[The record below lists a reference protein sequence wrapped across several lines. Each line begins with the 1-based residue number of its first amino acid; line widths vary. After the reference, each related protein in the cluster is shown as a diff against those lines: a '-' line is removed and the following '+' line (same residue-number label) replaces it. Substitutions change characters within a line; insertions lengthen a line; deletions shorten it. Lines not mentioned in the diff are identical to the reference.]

1 MTDSNPPHARS
12 GFTLAEIAFSLL
24 VLLVAVITMFLVM
37 PTGVRTQQKVRY
49 QALAATKAMEM
60 LDQFRN
66 GTGPGIIDDSRDM
79 DKEGM
84 FPWDCPITYRAMAP
98 DLECSLESL
107 RASLKP
113 LPEAIAQRIDSDGD
127 EIEKILDSGGRLY
140 YFTPADP
147 SDMYEPLGKPQV
159 DDNWDQSHRKLVVA
173 VSGSSQLNAVLYN
186 TTTKV
191 GPYQAFY
198 PSPPTHGPVKM
209 NQFYHGRVANNLAF
223 GDDRMRCKNL
233 NYDALCRED
242 PEIGKVMLSDEN
254 ETYTYTTSTGISY
267 TEKFGFLPYQFFIV
281 DGTIPSQ
288 QAMSVK
294 IGNDPTSANFQRAQR
309 AACAYVASALWYA
322 ERKGIAWAEL
332 NGLSESTAPAFAAGH
347 AGNASRVLAMRYL
360 AHAASCLT
368 RFYPNGF
375 PAAGASLGGS
385 PTIALN
391 LGGTNYADRSVTL
404 THITGW
410 REAGL
415 RLGVAHADLVG
426 PYDWSAPRPLN
437 RQVMMD
443 HPLVH
448 LDPWTAPVRYTVDA
462 HVSGD
467 FPPYIT
473 GGKTTHE
480 QWRAVYPEAVRKPGL
495 PFSYPGRFSDSNAST
510 LTNGRAMD
518 GTVDQRDPL
527 SNWPSNDSFDDN
539 FSCAPP
545 RPLDSN
551 GDGLLDEG
559 DQFIP
564 ANGGGLQPGLG
575 PVGNFTLTAPFAPS
589 ERCRQIVFWVVD
601 WQSYEDFETAPS
613 AAVDAGRYPMLATQ
627 ILRYSPTDT
636 SWQNRNP
643 LDRQTRAN
651 RCAAVMGSLTR
662 NPELVA
668 IFREPSMPDGV
679 PLSRPGYLV
688 SGINDWGFF
697 PMNVGFNGTLP
708 DMKASSPQ
716 VAYPASFGDKEMWN
730 MKVFLGRFGANR
742 NGVIADRAG
751 PDTEYPSAGFLWG
764 GVLHKPKELMLRG
777 LVDRG
782 PLKKSVRLRA
792 STVARFNFYDPRIQ
806 GQLHR

>member
-1 MTDSNPPHARS
+1 MTDFINPPHARS
-12 GFTLAEIAFSLL
+12 GFTLAEIAFSLV
-24 VLLVAVITMFLVM
+24 VLMIAVITMFLVL
-37 PTGVRTQQKVRY
+37 PTGVRTQQMVRY
-49 QALAATKAMEM
+49 QTLAAAKAMEM
-60 LDQFRN
+60 LDQFRD
-66 GTGPGIIDDSRDM
+66 GTGPGIIDDSRDL

-84 FPWDCPITYRAMAP
+84 FPWDCPTTYRAMAP

-113 LPEAIAQRIDSDGD
+113 LPEAIAHRIDSDKD
-127 EIEKILDSGGRLY
+127 EIENILNSGGRLY
-140 YFTPADP
+140 YFTAAESTDV
-147 SDMYEPLGKPQV
+147 YEPRGKPRV
-159 DDNWDQSHRKLVVA
+159 DDNWDQMHRKMVVA

-191 GPYQAFY
+191 GPYQSFY
-198 PSPPTHGPVKM
+198 PSPPTHGPLKM
-209 NQFYHGRVANNLAF
+209 NRSYDGMRNKD
-223 GDDRMRCKNL
+223 GDLNKIWSPEEWIRKKNI
-233 NYDALCRED
+233 NYDALCRQD
-242 PEIGKVMLSDEN
+242 PDIGKVMVSNEN
-254 ETYTYTTSTGISY
+254 ETYTFTTNGSSH
-267 TEKFGFLPYQFFIV
+267 TEKFGFLPYQFFIL
-281 DGTIPSQ
+281 GSPSLLS
-288 QAMSVK
+288 MSEK

-309 AACAYVASALWYA
+309 GACAYVVSALWYA
-322 ERKGIAWAEL
+322 ERKGITWGEL
-332 NGLSESTAPAFAAGH
+332 SALSESAAPAFAAAH
-347 AGNASRVLAMRYL
+347 AGNASHVLAMRYL

-385 PTIALN
+385 PSIALV
-391 LGGTNYADRSVTL
+391 LDGTNYSNRSVTL

-448 LDPWTAPVRYTVDA
+448 LDPWSAPVRYTVNA

-473 GGKTTHE
+473 GGKVTHE
-480 QWRAVYPEAVRKPGL
+480 QWRAVYPEVVRNPGL
-495 PFSYPGRFSDSNAST
+495 PFSYPGRLHDNNAVGVNLGTSEA
-510 LTNGRAMD
+510 GMD
-518 GTVDQRDPL
+518 GTVDQRDTPGTPPW
-527 SNWPSNDSFDDN
+527 NV
-539 FSCAPP
+539 APP

-551 GDGLLDEG
+551 GDGRLDES

-564 ANGGGLQPGLG
+564 ANGGGMQAGLG

-589 ERCRQIVFWVVD
+589 ERCRQLVFWVVD

-613 AAVDAGRYPMLATQ
+613 AAIDACRYPMVATQ
-627 ILRYSPTDT
+627 ILRADR
-636 SWQNRNP
+636 WRDRNP
-643 LDRQTRAN
+643 SERQTRAD
-651 RCAAVMGSLTR
+651 RSSGVMGSLIR

-668 IFREPSMPDGV
+668 IFREPSMPLGV

-708 DMKASSPQ
+708 DMKANRPQ
-716 VAYPASFGDKEMWN
+716 VTYPGSFGDSEMWN
-730 MKVFLGRFGANR
+730 MKVFLGRFGVNR

-751 PDTEYPSAGFLWG
+751 PVTEYPSAGWDG
-764 GVLHKPKELMLRG
+764 ARPAELMLRG